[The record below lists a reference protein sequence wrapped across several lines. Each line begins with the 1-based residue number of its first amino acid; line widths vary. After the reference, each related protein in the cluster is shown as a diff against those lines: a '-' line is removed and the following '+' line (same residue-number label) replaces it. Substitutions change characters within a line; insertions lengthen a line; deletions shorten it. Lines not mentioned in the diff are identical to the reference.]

1 MERQIDMV
9 VVHCSDS
16 AWGNAAII
24 DQWHKER
31 KWRGIGYH
39 GVILNGHPT
48 SHGGYE
54 PELDGLLESGRPLD
68 EVGAHARGH
77 NSRSVGICLI
87 GKNEFTEA
95 QDATLMRT
103 LSDLLRTF
111 NLDPD
116 AVYGHYEL
124 DDHKTCPNMDMQ
136 VVRDRLWEMAS

>member
-1 MERQIDMV
+1 MERQINMV

-16 AWGNAAII
+16 GWGNAAAI

-31 KWRGIGYH
+31 GWNGIGYH

-48 SHGGYE
+48 SHGDYN
-54 PELDGLLESGRPLD
+54 PQLDGLLESGRPLD
-68 EVGAHARGH
+68 QVGAHVRGH
-77 NSRSVGICLI
+77 NRRSVGICLI
-87 GKNEFTEA
+87 GKDEFTEA

-136 VVRDRLWEMAS
+136 VIRDRLWEMAS